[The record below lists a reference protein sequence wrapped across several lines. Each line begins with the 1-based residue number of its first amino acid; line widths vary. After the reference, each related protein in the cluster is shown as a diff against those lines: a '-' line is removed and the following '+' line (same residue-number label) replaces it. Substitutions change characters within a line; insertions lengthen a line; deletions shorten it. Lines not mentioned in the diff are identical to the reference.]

1 MAVSG
6 GGLNWSR
13 LARANTQ
20 SGVAEIW
27 KAIAPTALRGATV
40 TSTGRKAGYHQ
51 SLTVVA
57 YVGKTGT
64 GAVAVGGDSSGAPSL
79 TVTTTN
85 PNAYVVSVGNDWD
98 NAASKTPGSGQVL
111 LHQWADTTTL
121 DTYWVQATAPAAA
134 PCSRRVS
141 DSPCSIEGTCMVF
154 PFARPVSERGRGHP
168 DGFRYSLN

>member
-6 GGLNWSR
+6 GGLNWRR

-85 PNAYVVSVGNDWD
+85 PNAYVVGVGNDWD

-134 PCSRRVS
+134 AGSLVTVDDAPTS
-141 DSPCSIEGTCMVF
+141 DQWNLAAVEVYPAG
-154 PFARPVSERGRGHP
+154 
-168 DGFRYSLN
+168 